1 MTSVDVD
8 DGELIRLLLQTAST
22 LSGRVTGALQSFG
35 LTATTAAALWML
47 PGDGS
52 GLPLKDL
59 SAGLG
64 CDSNATLLSERLE
77 AAGLANRLVHP
88 DDRRVRVLALSAA
101 GQRTRRQLMSL
112 IVADCGIDRITP
124 AERQPLHEI
133 LTRLGSPDRN

>member
-1 MTSVDVD
+1 MTSVD
-8 DGELIRLLLQTAST
+8 DGELIRLLIQTSST
-22 LSGRVTGALQSFG
+22 LSGRVTGALQS
-35 LTATTAAALWML
+35 LCLPATTAAALWML

-64 CDSNATLLSERLE
+64 CDRSNATLLSERLE

-88 DDRRVRVLALSAA
+88 DDRRVRVLVLSAA

-124 AERQPLHEI
+124 AERQTLHEI
-133 LTRLGSPDRN
+133 LTRLGSPVRN